1 MLVLILKGT
10 YCYNWTPRGYIFI
23 IHCSKIIFVYVLVHC
38 SFSLPL
44 PLPLSQLFP
53 DLLHIANGRFEINVA
68 ICNIIFNTSTHH
80 CNSMIKSKQKHNSS
94 TLDKYC
100 LFVVTNL
107 FFPNDVFLC
116 CRKKI
121 APEVSAKQKRGVW
134 SHYYM
139 EIFPN

>member
-38 SFSLPL
+38 SFSL

-107 FFPNDVFLC
+107 FFPNDVSVLQEEDC
-116 CRKKI
+116 PRSLGKT
-121 APEVSAKQKRGVW
+121 EKRCVEPLLHGNI
-134 SHYYM
+134 SKLST
-139 EIFPN
+139 